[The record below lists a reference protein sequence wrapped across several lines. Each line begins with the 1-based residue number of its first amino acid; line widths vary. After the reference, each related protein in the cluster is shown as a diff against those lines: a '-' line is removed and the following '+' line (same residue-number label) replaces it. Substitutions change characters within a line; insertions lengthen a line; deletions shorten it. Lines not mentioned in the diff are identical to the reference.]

1 MSSSVYMYVMNV
13 LPVKTSLPYQINK
26 KKKQVQI
33 YPNFIEI

>member
-1 MSSSVYMYVMNV
+1 MSSSVYMYVMNF

>member
-1 MSSSVYMYVMNV
+1 MSSSVYMYVMNF

-26 KKKQVQI
+26 KKKVQI